1 MKIEKYV
8 ASLLPSIRKDKVLD
22 DIAAIRKELRD
33 ATIPAYSSIAVVFG
47 KWKWQS
53 DEMKG
58 KATAFSRLVGGGNL
72 VEVIGHG
79 LDKLDASLTVAEEF
93 IMKTYNEETV
103 TSAITYKKAA
113 VLQYVDA
120 ISFVVKYARR
130 FANYMLVCEAAKF
143 PDSDTSLSVA
153 FAPAE
158 IGYIEGNF
166 MMFCQAFKALA
177 IEPKEVQKR
186 IDETPDII
194 VKASA
199 AGMLEEIHGAARVDA
214 FGMNFISSK
223 WNPFYHI
230 GKAFAEFQVSSYKA
244 AREELAL
251 VQMRKLYLEK
261 LQAKKPDAALAQEI
275 EYSEGRLQ
283 SLHASIA
290 KMEAAY
296 A

>member
-8 ASLLPSIRKDKVLD
+8 ASLLPAIRKDKVIE

-33 ATIPAYSSIAVVFG
+33 VTIPVYASIAVVFG

-53 DEMKG
+53 EEMKA
-58 KATAFSRLVGGGNL
+58 KASAFNRLAGGGNV

-79 LDKLDASLTVAEEF
+79 LDKLDGALTVAEEY
-93 IMKTYNEETV
+93 IMKAYNEETV

-130 FANYMLVCEAAKF
+130 FANYMLVAESAKF
-143 PDSDTSLSVA
+143 PDSDTNLKTS

-158 IGYIEGNF
+158 ISYIETNF
-166 MMFCQAFKALA
+166 MMFCQALKALA

-194 VKASA
+194 VKASS
-199 AGMLEEIHGAARVDA
+199 AGMMEEIHGASRVDA

-230 GKAFAEFQVSSYKA
+230 GKAYAEMQVSGYKA

-283 SLHASIA
+283 SLHANIA